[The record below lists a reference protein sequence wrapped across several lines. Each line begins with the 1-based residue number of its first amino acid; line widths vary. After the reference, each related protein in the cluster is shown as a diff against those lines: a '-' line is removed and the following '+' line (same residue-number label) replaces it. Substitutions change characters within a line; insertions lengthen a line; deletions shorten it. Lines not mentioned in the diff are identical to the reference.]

1 MPSPGRR
8 RWVEVVEVDVVEV
21 EAEVEVELRG
31 RMCVCVCVRVC
42 VGCVWGVCPRMS
54 RVRALQ
60 RTAL

>member
-31 RMCVCVCVRVC
+31 RMCVSSCVCACVWC
-42 VGCVWGVCPRMS
+42 VGGVCPRMS

>member
-31 RMCVCVCVRVC
+31 RMCGCSCVCAC
-42 VGCVWGVCPRMS
+42 VWCVWGVCPRMS